1 MIDDFKMPLLH
12 AIDNT
17 WTGHNCKLQFENKNY
32 TCEFVSLAAFD
43 SWPAEGWQE
52 NQMENSSQ
60 IVDEKL

>member
-1 MIDDFKMPLLH
+1 MIDDFNLPLLH
-12 AIDNT
+12 AVDNT
-17 WTGHNCKLQFENKNY
+17 WTGHNCKLENKNY

-52 NQMENSSQ
+52 NLMENSSQ